1 MQRIEDIIKKNK
13 ESFNSNEPSPD
24 HFDNFQKKLES
35 DQVEKGESW
44 FERYNIVL
52 KIAAAILI
60 FAAVS
65 TVLYTDSFSYLRNT
79 FTNEIVAAELPA
91 EILEVM
97 QYYNVIEDK
106 KISQIGDLAVSD
118 DEATRVKKMA
128 LKELQI
134 LEEDRNELESE
145 YALNPSN
152 ERIMNALLL
161 NQQKRAAILDRI
173 INTLNQIN

>member
-13 ESFNSNEPSPD
+13 KAFDNNEPSPD

-44 FERYNIVL
+44 FERYNIIL
-52 KIAAAILI
+52 KIAAAVLI
-60 FAAVS
+60 FAAIS
-65 TVLYTDSFSYLRNT
+65 TVLYTDSFSYLKDK

-106 KISQIGDLAVSD
+106 KISQIDDLAISE
-118 DEATRVKKMA
+118 DEATRVKEMA

-145 YALNPSN
+145 YVLNPNS

-161 NQQKRAAILDRI
+161 NQQKRTQILDRI
-173 INTLNQIN
+173 ISTLNQIN

>member
-1 MQRIEDIIKKNK
+1 MQRIDDIINKNK
-13 ESFNSNEPSPD
+13 ESFNSNEPSSG
-24 HFDNFQKKLES
+24 HFDNFQKKLEN
-35 DQVEKGESW
+35 DQTDKGEGW

-60 FAAVS
+60 FAAIS
-65 TVLYTDSFSYLRNT
+65 TILYTDSFSYLKNT

-91 EILEVM
+91 EIVEVM
-97 QYYNVIEDK
+97 QYYNVIEGK
-106 KISQIGDLAVSD
+106 KISQIEDLAVSD

-128 LKELQI
+128 LQELQI
-134 LEEDRNELESE
+134 LEEDRTELESE
-145 YALNPSN
+145 YALNPNS

>member
-1 MQRIEDIIKKNK
+1 MQRIEDIIRKNK
-13 ESFNSNEPSPD
+13 EAFENNEPSAD
-24 HFDNFQKKLES
+24 HFANFQKKLKN
-35 DQVEKGESW
+35 DQTNKGESW

-60 FAAVS
+60 FAAIS
-65 TVLYTDSFSYLRNT
+65 TILYTDSFSYLKNT

-91 EILEVM
+91 EIVEVM
-97 QYYNVIEDK
+97 QYYNVIQDK
-106 KISQIGDLAVSD
+106 KISQIDALAVSD
-118 DEATRVKKMA
+118 DEATRIKKMA

-134 LEEDRNELESE
+134 LEEDRTDLESE
-145 YALNPSN
+145 YALNPNS

>member
-1 MQRIEDIIKKNK
+1 
-13 ESFNSNEPSPD
+13 
-24 HFDNFQKKLES
+24 
-35 DQVEKGESW
+35 
-44 FERYNIVL
+44 
-52 KIAAAILI
+52 
-60 FAAVS
+60 
-65 TVLYTDSFSYLRNT
+65 
-79 FTNEIVAAELPA
+79 
-91 EILEVM
+91 M

-106 KISQIGDLAVSD
+106 KISQIDVLAVSD

-134 LEEDRNELESE
+134 LEEDRTELETE
-145 YALNPSN
+145 YTLNPNS